1 MPVPSTT
8 KNMTTLISSH
18 LFRSLWVS
26 SSSLFSLWC
35 RRLCRAVGVT
45 LGGGGQGVSWRS
57 SGLRLPTGFT
67 LKRCCS
73 TTERIVLSRKL
84 RGRNQRKVGRHSK
97 LIQHFLLAIAKTRH
111 YHKSSDKRSKI
122 NLLCHI
128 WSAVDRGQKVTE
140 GKTRGQEVSD
150 CDRKQVVTTGHWAM
164 LRKSLELYFLLC

>member
-1 MPVPSTT
+1 
-8 KNMTTLISSH
+8 MTTLISSH

-45 LGGGGQGVSWRS
+45 LGGGGQRVSWRS

-84 RGRNQRKVGRHSK
+84 RGKNQRKSWGDILNFENDPIFFVS
-97 LIQHFLLAIAKTRH
+97 QIAKTRH

-122 NLLCHI
+122 NLLCNI
-128 WSAVDRGQKVTE
+128 WSAVDRGKKVTE

-150 CDRKQVVTTGHWAM
+150 CDRKQVVTTGHWAV